1 MQLSRAVLFSLFS
14 IAICV
19 SAAAAQRPGTRR
31 VNPRPTATPAPM
43 PEVKA
48 TPEPVQPSGK
58 KNERPDKQAS
68 KPIPAVIQKEY
79 DYRYE
84 FTQPDFIT
92 SKIVIEHN
100 DSGSGKISFTRKDF
114 DEPVSDPLQVS
125 AETMEKLNAAF
136 TALNFVESTE
146 DYQYSRDFSNL
157 GNVAITLRR
166 NGKQR
171 TAKYNWTENKE
182 AKILMDEYRRLAN
195 QYVWMFDFNLAREN
209 QPLETPRLVNSL
221 DSLIRRNEIADVK
234 QMLPFL
240 QAASNDERVPLIG
253 RNHITKLLKQIEKQK
268 K

>member
-1 MQLSRAVLFSLFS
+1 MQLSRAVLFTVIS

-31 VNPRPTATPAPM
+31 VNPRPTATPAPT
-43 PEVKA
+43 PEIKA

-58 KNERPDKQAS
+58 KNDRPDKQAS
-68 KPIPAVIQKEY
+68 KPTTTAVQKQY

-84 FTQPDFIT
+84 FTQPDFVN
-92 SKIVIEHN
+92 SKIVIEHD

-114 DEPVSDPLQVS
+114 DEPISDPLQVS
-125 AETMEKLNAAF
+125 THTLEKLNAAF
-136 TALNFVESTE
+136 TALNFVESAE
-146 DYQYSRDFSNL
+146 EYQYSRDFSNM

-195 QYVWMFDFNLAREN
+195 QYVWIFDFNLAREN
-209 QPLETPRLVNSL
+209 QPLETPRLVDSL
-221 DSLIRRNEIADVK
+221 DSLLRRNEIADPR

-253 RNHITKLLKQIEKQK
+253 RNHVGKILKQIEKQK